1 MSEIGDRT
9 NEQELTSSLNNS
21 SVIENIELII
31 YKVQNDYTNIVC
43 KIIEKAYEQ
52 NKKCLLLCN
61 NKEEVELFDSKL
73 WTYSKLSFIPHGSK
87 YTISNNDAIYCNTW
101 ISDDLTYINNPNYLI
116 NLGGILHNIQ
126 YNLEKI
132 IDITCNN
139 DDNLD
144 EIKSKYNVNFS
155 KCTVW
160 TQSNN
165 KWIKSN

>member
-61 NKEEVELFDSKL
+61 NEEEVELFDSKL